1 MSLPERYVFW
11 NYALTEQCLLTD
23 TVQGQVLLT
32 VTPRILAAALAN
44 AGEPPMT
51 SDEAEADFTSAVA
64 EAYKSAVLVV
74 GADGLRALAGAS
86 GGDPPASV
94 SYLAASVLAA
104 YHMRTDDER
113 TGRAYHPR
121 FAELL
126 GCGLAG
132 TVPAGFD
139 GDTFISL
146 WLGLSHW
153 LEDGYGRRLALPS
166 TSGVRRYLPYP
177 FAHVPLRQVD
187 IERLPHFFD
196 THDYEPGAR
205 PPLDKLAYDLHDGA
219 GPWRQL
225 TDAGQRA
232 LADPDR
238 RAFVVRQ
245 VAQELESWDGCR
257 TDASGKRIATIEVW
271 MDIRRRRAHLFLLA
285 RRPVGFPSSLEDGEF
300 QFESSQDGW
309 YEPVPLGPDDGPL
322 LRDGVQVGTRCDGRG
337 YALQLRPVAVVP
349 LTPSEEFSGPVSDR
363 VLRRDARCAVLCQE
377 AIAEPV
383 AAHIEAITGAQAR
396 PRRDETLPGGWCL
409 FTDVVPKA
417 AVDPPA
423 SMPLLRVESSLA
435 LVPQGGLRLGRRW
448 TWLESVPPA
457 LTIYGSHQGM
467 EVRVDGTPISIDDG
481 GTFPRAAL
489 QAPGQHIVEIGNQ
502 LRQRI
507 TVLPA
512 AVHPA
517 CTPWLDNGDPRAVAL
532 VAVPRGLWSVLG
544 ESPGQRVGVSA
555 PAEGALLDPGF
566 GACWAVSV
574 AAGAGATAIHLHPK
588 ARSTPVARGHQGS
601 DRRPPSG
608 EELAWAAA
616 VYEAAIRRAR
626 LWCAFGCSESD
637 LNGRWRKMAEAA
649 RRIKR
654 RARRARR

>member
-11 NYALTEQCLLTD
+11 NYALAEQCLLTD

-44 AGEPPMT
+44 AGEPPMR

-64 EAYKSAVLVV
+64 EAYRSAVLA

-121 FAELL
+121 FAGLL

-146 WLGLSHW
+146 WLGLAHW
-153 LEDGYGRRLALPS
+153 LEVGYGRRLALP
-166 TSGVRRYLPYP
+166 TGSGVRKYLPYP

-196 THDYEPGAR
+196 AHGYEPGAR
-205 PPLDKLAYDLHDGA
+205 PPLDKLAYDLYEGA
-219 GPWRQL
+219 GPWREL

-245 VAQELESWDGCR
+245 AAQELESWDGCR
-257 TDASGKRIATIEVW
+257 TDTSGKRIATIEVW

-285 RRPVGFPSSLEDGEF
+285 RRPQGFPSSVEDGEF

-309 YEPVPLGPDDGPL
+309 YEPVALGPDDGAL
-322 LRDGVQVGTRCDGRG
+322 LRDGMRVGTRCDGRG
-337 YALQLRPVAVVP
+337 YALQLRPVTVVP
-349 LTPSEEFSGPVSDR
+349 LTPSEEFSGPVSDS
-363 VLRRDARCAVLCQE
+363 VLRRDAHCAVLCQE
-377 AIAEPV
+377 ALAEPV
-383 AAHIEAITGAQAR
+383 AAHIGAITGTPAR
-396 PRRDETLPGGWCL
+396 PRRDETLPRGWCL
-409 FTDVVPKA
+409 FTDVVPKR
-417 AVDPPA
+417 AVEPPA
-423 SMPLLRVESSLA
+423 RMPLLRVESSLA

-448 TWLESVPPA
+448 TWLETVPPA
-457 LTIYGSHQGM
+457 LTISGTHQGM
-467 EVRVDGTPISIDDG
+467 EVRVDGTPVSINGDG
-481 GTFPRAAL
+481 TVPGAAL
-489 QAPGQHIVEIGNQ
+489 RAPGQHVVEIGNQ

-512 AVHPA
+512 TVHPA
-517 CTPWLDNGDPRAVAL
+517 CKPWLEDGDARAVAL
-532 VAVPRGLWSVLG
+532 VAVPRGAWSVLG
-544 ESPGQRVGVSA
+544 ESPGQRIGVSA
-555 PAEGALLDPGF
+555 PAEGALVDAGF

-574 AAGAGATAIHLHPK
+574 AAGAGATAIHLHATAP
-588 ARSTPVARGHQGS
+588 STAAAPGNPGS
-601 DRRPPSG
+601 DRRPPSR
-608 EELAWAAA
+608 EDLAWAGA
-616 VYEAAIRRAR
+616 VYEAAIRRVR
-626 LWCAFGCSESD
+626 LRCACGCSEND
-637 LNGRWRKMAEAA
+637 LDGQWRKMAEAA

-654 RARRARR
+654 RARRAPR

>member
-1 MSLPERYVFW
+1 MSLPERYVIW
-11 NYALTEQCLLTD
+11 NYVLTEHCLLSD
-23 TVQGQVLLT
+23 TVQGQVLMT

-44 AGEPPMT
+44 AGEPPIA
-51 SDEAEADFTSAVA
+51 SDEAEADFTAAVA
-64 EAYKSAVLVV
+64 ETYKSEVL
-74 GADGLRALAGAS
+74 GSAAGLRALVGAS
-86 GGDPPASV
+86 GGDPPSSV
-94 SYLAASVLAA
+94 SFLATSVLAA

-132 TVPAGFD
+132 KVPAGFD
-139 GDTFISL
+139 GDTFINL
-146 WLGLSHW
+146 WRGLAHW
-153 LEDGYGRRLALPS
+153 LEGGYGRRLALP
-166 TSGVRRYLPYP
+166 TVSGVRKYLPYP

-196 THDYEPGAR
+196 AHGYEPGAR
-205 PPLDKLAYDLHDGA
+205 PPLDKLAYDLYDGA

-225 TDAGQRA
+225 TAAGQRA

-238 RAFVVRQ
+238 RPFVVRQ

-257 TDASGKRIATIEVW
+257 TDASGTRIATVEVW
-271 MDIRRRRAHLFLLA
+271 MDIRRRRAHLSLLA
-285 RRPVGFPSSLEDGEF
+285 RRPQGFPSSVEVGEF

-309 YEPVPLGPDDGPL
+309 YEPVPLGPDDGLL
-322 LRDGVQVGTRCDGRG
+322 LREGVRIGTRCDGRG
-337 YALQLRPVAVVP
+337 YALQLKPVTVVP

-377 AIAEPV
+377 AIAESV
-383 AAHIEAITGAQAR
+383 AAHIEAITGAPTR
-396 PRRDETLPGGWCL
+396 PRCDETLPRGWCL
-409 FTDVVPKA
+409 FTDVVPKVA
-417 AVDPPA
+417 IGPPA

-448 TWLESVPPA
+448 TWLESAPPA
-457 LTIYGSHQGM
+457 LTISGSHQGL
-467 EVRVDGTPISIDDG
+467 EVQVDGTRISINGDG
-481 GTFPRAAL
+481 IVPSDAL
-489 QAPGQHIVEIGNQ
+489 RAPGQHVVEIGNQ

-517 CTPWLDNGDPRAVAL
+517 CKPWCENGDAKAAAL
-532 VAVPRGLWSVLG
+532 VAVPRGVWSVLG
-544 ESPGQRVGVSA
+544 EAPGQRLEVSA

-566 GACWAVSV
+566 CARWAVTV
-574 AAGAGATAIHLHPK
+574 AAGAGAAAIHLHPT
-588 ARSTPVARGHQGS
+588 ARSAPAAPKNPGS
-601 DRRPPSG
+601 DRRLPSRG
-608 EELAWAAA
+608 ELAWAAA
-616 VYEAAIRRAR
+616 VYEAAIRRVQLR
-626 LWCAFGCSESD
+626 CASGCSQSD
-637 LNGRWRKMAEAA
+637 LNGQWRKMWEAA

-654 RARRARR
+654 RARRVAR

>member
-23 TVQGQVLLT
+23 TVQGQVLMT
-32 VTPRILAAALAN
+32 VTPRILAAALSN

-51 SDEAEADFTSAVA
+51 SDEAEADFTSSVA
-64 EAYKSAVLVV
+64 EAYKSAVLA
-74 GADGLRALAGAS
+74 GAGGLRALAGAS
-86 GGDPPASV
+86 GGDPPAGV

-132 TVPAGFD
+132 VPAGFD

-146 WLGLSHW
+146 WHGLAHW
-153 LEDGYGRRLALPS
+153 LDVEYGRRLALPTGS
-166 TSGVRRYLPYP
+166 SVRKYLPYP

-196 THDYEPGAR
+196 KYGYEPGAR
-205 PPLDKLAYDLHDGA
+205 PPLDKLAYDLCDGA
-219 GPWRQL
+219 GPWRDF
-225 TDAGQRA
+225 TNAGQRA

-285 RRPVGFPSSLEDGEF
+285 RRPPGFPPSIEDSEF

-309 YEPVPLGPDDGPL
+309 YEPVLLGPDDGSL
-322 LRDGVQVGTRCDGRG
+322 LRDGVRVATRYDGRDF
-337 YALQLRPVAVVP
+337 ALQLRPVTVVP
-349 LTPSEEFSGPVSDR
+349 LAPSEEFSGPVSDR

-377 AIAEPV
+377 AITGSV
-383 AAHIEAITGAQAR
+383 APHIEAITGTPAR
-396 PRRDETLPGGWCL
+396 PRRDETLPRGWCL

-417 AVDPPA
+417 AVEPPA
-423 SMPLLRVESSLA
+423 TMPLLRVESSLA
-435 LVPQGGLRLGRRW
+435 LVTQGGLRLGRRW
-448 TWLESVPPA
+448 TWLEGVPPT
-457 LTIYGSHQGM
+457 LTISGSHEGM
-467 EVRVDGTPISIDDG
+467 EVRVDGTPVSIDG
-481 GTFPRAAL
+481 YGTVPGAAL
-489 QAPGQHIVEIGNQ
+489 RAPGQHIVEIGNQ

-512 AVHPA
+512 AVHPD
-517 CTPWLDNGDPRAVAL
+517 CKPWIEDGDVRAAL
-532 VAVPRGLWSVLG
+532 VAVPRGLWSILG
-544 ESPGQRVGVSA
+544 ELPGQRLGVSA
-555 PAEGALLDPGF
+555 PAEGALIDPSF
-566 GACWAVSV
+566 DACWTVSV
-574 AAGAGATAIHLHPK
+574 AAGAGATAIHLHPT
-588 ARSTPVARGHQGS
+588 ARNTSAALRNPGS
-601 DRRPPSG
+601 DRRPPSR
-608 EELAWAAA
+608 EELDWAAS
-616 VYEAAIRRAR
+616 VYEATIRRVR
-626 LWCAFGCSESD
+626 LRCAWGCSGSD
-637 LNGRWRKMAEAA
+637 LDGKWRKMAEAA

-654 RARRARR
+654 RARRAPR